1 MAAACRGLHDLACG
15 PAFRYSSPP
24 MSSIAL
30 PPSAVPA
37 DLPRDVR
44 LQVVSTCPEIPD
56 GDDWLHEIK
65 HDGHRLVAIITPD
78 RLMLLSRNGYD
89 RTALFQ
95 EPFRTITG
103 LPPMALDG
111 EIAVPDDRGVT
122 HIDGL
127 SEAISERRPDRLA
140 YFAFDLLHFDGHDLR
155 RCPIEDRKALL
166 RDVVGAARCERIVYV
181 DHVRGIGPQ
190 LFEAMRQVGAEGI
203 VSKRC
208 GSQYRGGES
217 RDWLKT
223 KCHETGLFAITGFSE
238 LGEGRLE
245 AIYVAEERDGAFHPA
260 GQVRFGFAGKGL
272 WHIVDKLRAGSPC
285 KGIGWRWSPRSN
297 TSGGTR
303 PATSATA

>member
-1 MAAACRGLHDLACG
+1 MSRVARLGIRPGFSIFLSA
-15 PAFRYSSPP
+15 

-56 GDDWLHEIK
+56 GDDWLHENK

-78 RLMLLSRNGYD
+78 RLTLLSRNGYD

-127 SEAISERRPDRLA
+127 SEAISEGRYDRLA

-166 RDVVGAARCERIVYV
+166 RDMIGAARCERIVYV
-181 DHVRGIGPQ
+181 DQVRGIGGQ
-190 LFEAMRQVGAEGI
+190 LFEAVRQVGAEGI
-203 VSKRC
+203 VSKRR
-208 GSQYRGGES
+208 GSIYRGGGR
-217 RDWLKT
+217 RDWLKA

-245 AIYVAEERDGAFHPA
+245 AIYVADPERLRPV

-272 WHIVDKLRAGSPC
+272 WHVLDKLRADRTR
-285 KGIGWRWSPRSN
+285 KGFVPVQ
-297 TSGGTR
+297 SGLAGQIFW
-303 PATSATA
+303 PVQ